1 MDLFTKTTDVS
12 IIWFYYLWLA
22 LAQIEQGLH
31 YVTDEGVDYV
41 GQVGRVVEE
50 GLELGE
56 GLGKIVGNVFK
67 DCVIW
72 LD

>member
-1 MDLFTKTTDVS
+1 MD
-12 IIWFYYLWLA
+12 
-22 LAQIEQGLH
+22 

-67 DCVIW
+67 DCVI
-72 LD
+72 